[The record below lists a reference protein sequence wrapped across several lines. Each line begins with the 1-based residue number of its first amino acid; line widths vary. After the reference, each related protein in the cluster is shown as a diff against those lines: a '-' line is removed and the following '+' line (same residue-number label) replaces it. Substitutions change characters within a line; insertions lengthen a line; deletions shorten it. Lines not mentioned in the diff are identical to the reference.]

1 MLRIICV
8 IMVEKLVAYTDEKR
22 YHIPY
27 TNGKDAE

>member
-8 IMVEKLVAYTDEKR
+8 IMEEKQVAYTDEKR

-27 TNGKDAE
+27 TNGKDVE

>member
-8 IMVEKLVAYTDEKR
+8 IMAEKLVAYTVEKR

-27 TNGKDAE
+27 TNGKEAE